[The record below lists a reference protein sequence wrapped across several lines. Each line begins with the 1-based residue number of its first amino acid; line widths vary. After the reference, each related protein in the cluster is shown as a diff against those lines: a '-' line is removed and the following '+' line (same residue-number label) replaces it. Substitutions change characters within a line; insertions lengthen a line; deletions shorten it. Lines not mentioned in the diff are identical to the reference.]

1 MSNPLDKTE
10 LRRDAQIP
18 DLSSDAQDLL
28 DAAHEVNLDFDGEN
42 ITLIIALLRAR
53 ATRMDTHRA
62 QVLSAPEN
70 ADSVASSM
78 RAIFMNGYAY
88 AAMELRD
95 LATELEAHS

>member
-1 MSNPLDKTE
+1 MSDPSDKVE
-10 LRRDAQIP
+10 LLSDAQVP

-53 ATRMDTHRA
+53 ANKMLADRTKVLEAA
-62 QVLSAPEN
+62 QNPDNRDITFQAV
-70 ADSVASSM
+70 
-78 RAIFMNGYAY
+78 FMNGYAY
-88 AAMELRD
+88 AAMELRE